1 MYHQYCRFWQRALS
15 KFIRLL
21 GAAEAAVP
29 DIKKKTFLLFNVETE
44 KRVTNARAALGDEA
58 YTAAH
63 EAGKQMSLD
72 EAVAYAL
79 RELGQ

>member
-1 MYHQYCRFWQRALS
+1 MAEGAVPYIKNRMYLLFRTETE
-15 KFIRLL
+15 KFIR
-21 GAAEAAVP
+21 
-29 DIKKKTFLLFNVETE
+29 
-44 KRVTNARAALGDEA
+44 RARAALGDEA

-79 RELGQ
+79 KELG